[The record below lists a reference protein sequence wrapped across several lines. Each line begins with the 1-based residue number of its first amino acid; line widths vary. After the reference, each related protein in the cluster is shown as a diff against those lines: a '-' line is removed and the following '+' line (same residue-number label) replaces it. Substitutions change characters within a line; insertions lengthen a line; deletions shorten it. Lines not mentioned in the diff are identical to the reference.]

1 MGLQCGCTPA
11 ANELL
16 SGLFTLILAAGY
28 FKTTKTKYME
38 ASELRINNYTNLGK
52 IKSFYESGVHLGM
65 GATCLYS
72 DLKPV
77 ALTEELLLKLGFVKK
92 GKRWSKDWF
101 YLWEDNYNIVFALA
115 EMQESIGKYLNIEHV
130 HQLQNLYFALTGE
143 ELTIKD

>member
-1 MGLQCGCTPA
+1 
-11 ANELL
+11 
-16 SGLFTLILAAGY
+16 
-28 FKTTKTKYME
+28 ME